1 MTEKCERCG
10 SLMYQPLLGPRE
22 DVCKLCQRHAIEWAF
37 KLRTATR
44 RPSCQC
50 LEQIKTKF
58 QGVSEVKYHE
68 RLEVADIA
76 ICTIGANTSQQVH
89 GYLNQNYCTECGA
102 PFNEVK
108 P

>member
-22 DVCKLCQRHAIEWAF
+22 DVCKLCQRHAIE
-37 KLRTATR
+37 
-44 RPSCQC
+44 
-50 LEQIKTKF
+50 
-58 QGVSEVKYHE
+58 GVSEVKYHE